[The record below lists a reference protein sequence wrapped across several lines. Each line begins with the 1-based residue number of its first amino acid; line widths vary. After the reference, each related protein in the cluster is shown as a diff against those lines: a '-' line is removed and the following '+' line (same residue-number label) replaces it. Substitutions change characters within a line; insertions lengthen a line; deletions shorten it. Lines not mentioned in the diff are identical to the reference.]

1 MISNG
6 FLWVSWPKHTRKRN
20 YSKKSKQTTCVDLSI
35 ALVDIMTGMADRLFR
50 INDDESN
57 GSLNV

>member
-6 FLWVSWPKHTRKRN
+6 FLWASWPKHSKRN
-20 YSKKSKQTTCVDLSI
+20 YSKKSKQTTSVDLSV